1 MALRLRSLFT
11 LVLLVLALQ
20 ARSDTLAPY
29 QIVSGDL
36 PPFAIESGPDHP
48 GALAS
53 LVHDMALRLGTAS
66 TIQFYPWTR
75 ALSMVGTQPR
85 TLILPLTRTPER
97 ENNYRWIV
105 KLYRQ
110 QFVFIALR
118 GASVNLNT
126 MHTLREL
133 RIAVLRGSPNES
145 QLLNRN
151 FQHVLPANSVLDM
164 ARMLERGMA
173 DAIYGGDAIN
183 LAVLA
188 DYGIA
193 RTQLQIS
200 KPLDYGEIWLGGSL
214 DIPESEALLWQNAM
228 KQLVRE
234 GVVRRTMARYGLPQ

>member
-53 LVHDMALRLGTAS
+53 LVHDMALRLGTGP

-151 FQHVLPANSVLDM
+151 FQNVLPANSVLDM

-193 RTQLQIS
+193 RAQLQVS
-200 KPLDYGEIWLGGSL
+200 KPLDYGDIWLGGSL
-214 DIPESEALLWQNAM
+214 DIPESEALLWHNAM

>member
-53 LVHDMALRLGTAS
+53 LVHDMALRLGTGP

-126 MHTLREL
+126 IHTLREL

-193 RTQLQIS
+193 RAQLQVS

-214 DIPESEALLWQNAM
+214 DIPESEALLWHNAM